1 MKELS
6 SGRKIGFILSALHYG
21 SSLKLWR
28 TLASHCQEQGGA
40 FFIFSGGRLDTKNES
55 NLLKNR
61 IYKLANDN
69 NIDGL
74 ISWSSTIC
82 DNISQQEAE
91 IFHKQFYGI
100 PTVTIGQKIFDNPLA
115 EFDAY
120 TGMKELVKHFIQ
132 EHNARKIA
140 FIRGPEN
147 HVSAEDRFNGYK
159 DALKECNIEYR
170 EELVSDHFQ
179 WALGASAAKQL
190 YEERKLMPGKDFDTL
205 MAPSDLLAFN
215 AYEYFSNRGYK
226 VPKDYMIGG
235 FNDSVESHLA
245 STPFSTVHMPSE
257 KLGIVAYNMVR
268 ELLDGSKNVQSQSLS
283 AYPVIRESCGC
294 NSIKSWISSSDAKV
308 KAKTQNQFVA
318 EIKEVF
324 KKCDEYSEAKI
335 DKLAK
340 LLFENSQN
348 DFFRELTKVLS
359 GYFEREGELSLIFT
373 ALSIFRQS
381 NCFHEEYMQ
390 KVIRTINIL
399 IAQVQGRN
407 SARRLYEQ
415 NRITAIV
422 NSLKTKLLSVHDR
435 KTLINILAEFLP
447 QIGIRSCS
455 VVLNEN
461 DELSRYVGG
470 FNSAGEIN
478 TEEIV
483 FPVKLLV
490 PSKNSVEFT
499 RGVFVV
505 QPLFMEKNPLG
516 YLIIGYS
523 NIDSQIFEDLRQSI
537 SNTLQSVFL
546 FEEINKAKQIAEQAE
561 FAKTEFFANVGSDL
575 CDPLKDLSSKLIQM
589 EENINNGILDQ
600 DILSD
605 QLLFLRSQIESQLEK
620 TSTLVDLT
628 RSQVNDLPMDKKL
641 FDIRQILPGTALSS
655 DISELPLLYGD
666 PERLKKALQ
675 SIYDLSNATMKV
687 NHNENGVQIF
697 MESAKLNWQ
706 LPEFL
711 LAEKIILLQYGDI
724 EKKGFSATIN
734 LPWPNLA
741 GMPPLKNDKIPD
753 RLIGLSGKESGFS
766 MFGLSVTPFEGSIID
781 NLETDT
787 SSNILY
793 WVPDHSP
800 IDEWVKVY
808 GLRHHDKLFRAPVLC
823 FSHELI
829 GHSFVELFEQKISA
843 QKEAPVLFVNC
854 KHTKY
859 GTWATEANTISIST
873 MSDFD
878 RILTEVTPSLVVF
891 ESIDENT
898 IKRIRQN
905 QKTVL
910 TPIVVLPDSIL
921 DDNEVELLCS
931 HPRIILCNRG
941 AAESEQFNGR
951 IHEILD
957 GDEIL
962 PPHTGALVK
971 KAILYLNKNASQ
983 QIVRWKLADTVHVS
997 EDYLTRIFHK
1007 EIGLSLWEYLN
1018 RYRIYLATKMLLETN
1033 DTIYEIAENSGFQDQ
1048 AYFCRVFKKIY
1059 GMPPGK
1065 IRTK

>member
-6 SGRKIGFILSALHYG
+6 PNKRIGFILSALHYG

-28 TLASHCQEQGGA
+28 SLASHCLKTDGA
-40 FFIFSGGRLDTKNES
+40 FFIFSGGRLES
-55 NLLKNR
+55 KLESSLLKNH
-61 IYKLANDN
+61 IYSLANSE

-82 DNISQQEAE
+82 DNISQKEAE
-91 IFHKQFYGI
+91 AFHKQYNNL
-100 PTVTIGQKIFDNPLA
+100 PLVTIGQKILDNPYI

-120 TGMKELVKHFIQ
+120 TGMKELVKHFILV
-132 EHNARKIA
+132 HGVRKLA
-140 FIRGPEN
+140 FLRGPEN
-147 HVSAEDRFNGYK
+147 HVSAEDRFRGYK
-159 DALKECNIEYR
+159 DGLKEAGVEYS
-170 EELVSDHFQ
+170 EKLVTDHFQ
-179 WALGASAAKQL
+179 WANGEDAVRQL
-190 YEERKLMPGKDFDTL
+190 YEDRALVPGKDFDGVIATSDL
-205 MAPSDLLAFN
+205 MAFK
-215 AYEYFSNRGYK
+215 AYEFLKNRGYK
-226 VPKDYMIGG
+226 IPKDFILGG

-245 STPFSTVHMPSE
+245 DTPFSTVHMPSE
-257 KLGIVAYNMVR
+257 GIGILAYETLKDIICN
-268 ELLDGSKNVQSQSLS
+268 SKSVTSHVLS

-294 NSIKSWISSSDAKV
+294 NNIKSWISSAETRS
-308 KAKTQNQFVA
+308 KAKTQPQLVSELKELFKNFSDKA
-318 EIKEVF
+318 ESV
-324 KKCDEYSEAKI
+324 I
-335 DKLAK
+335 DGLTR
-340 LLFENSQN
+340 LLFENSQSE
-348 DFFRELTKVLS
+348 FFHELTKQLTK
-359 GYFEREGELSLIFT
+359 YFEREGELSQIF
-373 ALSIFRQS
+373 AAISVLRQS
-381 NCFHEEYMQ
+381 NCLPEEYLS

-399 IAQVQGRN
+399 VAQVQGRISTRN
-407 SARRLYEQ
+407 FYES
-415 NRITAIV
+415 NRISTIV
-422 NSLKTKLLSVHDR
+422 NALKTRLLSVHDR
-435 KTLINILAEFLP
+435 KTLINILAEYLP
-447 QIGIRSCS
+447 QMGIRSCS

-461 DELSRYVGG
+461 DDFSRYVGG
-470 FNSAGEIN
+470 FTSTGDIN
-478 TEEIV
+478 TEETL
-483 FPVKLLV
+483 FPKKLLV
-490 PSKNSVEFT
+490 PAKNQVEYN
-499 RGVFVV
+499 RGVYVV
-505 QPLFMEKNPLG
+505 QPLVMDNSFLG
-516 YLIIGYS
+516 YFIIGYS
-523 NIDSQIFEDLRQSI
+523 NIDCMIYEDLRSAI
-537 SNTLQSVFL
+537 SNTLQGIFL
-546 FEEINKAKQIAEQAE
+546 FEQMNKAKQIAEQAE
-561 FAKTEFFANVGSDL
+561 FAKTEFFANVGNDL
-575 CDPLKDLSSKLIQM
+575 CDPLKDLSAKLIQM

-605 QLLFLRSQIESQLEK
+605 QLLFLRSQIDSQLEK

-655 DISELPLLYGD
+655 DITELPLLYGD
-666 PERLKKALQ
+666 PERLKRALQ
-675 SIYDLSNATMKV
+675 SIYDLSECSMNV
-687 NHNENGVQIF
+687 SHDNYGVQINL
-697 MESAKLNWQ
+697 ESSKLNWQ

-711 LAEKIILLQYGDI
+711 LAEKIILLQYGEI
-724 EKKGFSATIN
+724 EKKGFSATIT

-741 GMPPLKNDKIPD
+741 GMPPLKTGARPD
-753 RLIGLSGKESGFS
+753 RLIGLSGKESDFNI
-766 MFGLSVTPFEGSIID
+766 FGLRVSPLEGSIID
-781 NLETDT
+781 NLESDNSTDL
-787 SSNILY
+787 LY
-793 WVPDHSP
+793 WEPDSSP

-808 GLRHHDKLFRAPVLC
+808 GLRHYDRLFRAPVLC
-823 FSHELI
+823 YSHDLI
-829 GHSFVELFEQKISA
+829 GHTFVELFEQKINT
-843 QKEAPVLFVNC
+843 QKASPVLFVNC
-854 KHTKY
+854 QHTKY
-859 GTWATEANTISIST
+859 GTWATESNSISIPS

-878 RILTEVTPSLVVF
+878 RILSEVSPSLIVF
-891 ESIDENT
+891 ESIDEET

-921 DDNEVELLCS
+921 ADNEVELLCS

-951 IHEILD
+951 IHEILG

-1065 IRTK
+1065 IRSK